1 MSKINA
7 EKVSVIDE
15 VKARVEESPTA
26 VATEYR
32 GMTVAEIST
41 LRKTLRVAGAEY
53 KVLKNTL
60 VKRAISGTQS
70 ESLSEF
76 LQGPTAVAFV
86 KGDISAVAKILID
99 FAKATPTL
107 ILKGG
112 VMDGRTLSS
121 KDLKAL
127 ADLPSRDVLLAQFA
141 GALAAPMRN
150 MASLLKAVP
159 QSFAYGLSALID
171 SKGGPVAAASPVVAE
186 PVAETPAGV
195 EDAVEAASR
204 DVVAEVTD
212 VAGDVE
218 AQASVDTET
227 SASADEAPAAE
238 PAE

>member
-1 MSKINA
+1 MSERGKRTKRGGAVEKALRQVEAAFSGDPPA
-7 EKVSVIDE
+7 EPPANDPV
-15 VKARVEESPTA
+15 AA
-26 VATEYR
+26 VDPLVRQIEAMLFAATEPLS
-32 GMTVAEIST
+32 VAR
-41 LRKTLRVAGAEY
+41 LAARLPDGA
-53 KVLKNTL
+53 
-60 VKRAISGTQS
+60 
-70 ESLSEF
+70 
-76 LQGPTAVAFV
+76 
-86 KGDISAVAKILID
+86 DI
-99 FAKATPTL
+99 
-107 ILKGG
+107 
-112 VMDGRTLSS
+112 
-121 KDLKAL
+121 
-127 ADLPSRDVLLAQFA
+127 A

-195 EDAVEAASR
+195 EDAVEAASD
-204 DVVAEVTD
+204 DVVAEVTY

>member
-60 VKRAISGTQS
+60 VKRAISGTPS

-112 VMDGRTLSS
+112 VMDGRALSS

-150 MASLLKAVP
+150 MAGLLKAVP

-171 SKGGPVAAASPVVAE
+171 SKGGPVAATSPIVAE

-195 EDAVEAASR
+195 EDAVEAASD

>member
-171 SKGGPVAAASPVVAE
+171 SKGGPVAAARPVVAE

-195 EDAVEAASR
+195 EDAVEAASD